1 MAYRVEIRQVTKAR
15 ARATAFLFTTLSFVL
30 VHLAFVSPILIPLF
44 SYAGIGPLRAPIV
57 EELFKLM
64 AVIVYRR
71 RIAEMRAP
79 VPIALIAAAVSLGEA
94 FINVILRLSG
104 MIAALD
110 LLPAESDPASIGVL
124 VATIFVAKF
133 LLGTVG
139 HAMTLLCA
147 ARLLSD
153 ARYVPAYVVMVG
165 AHLLL
170 NLLVA

>member
-1 MAYRVEIRQVTKAR
+1 MTKAR
-15 ARATAFLFTTLSFVL
+15 ARATAFLFTALSFVL

-64 AVIVYRR
+64 TLIVYRR
-71 RIAEMRAP
+71 RIAEMRVL
-79 VPIALIAAAVSLGEA
+79 VPIALIAAAVSLSEA
-94 FINVILRLSG
+94 FINIVLRLNG
-104 MIAALD
+104 MIEALD
-110 LLPAESDPASIGVL
+110 LSPDESDPTSVGVI
-124 VATIFVAKF
+124 VTTIFVAKF

-139 HAMTLLCA
+139 HATTLLCA
-147 ARLLSD
+147 ARLLSN